1 MITPT
6 VVEIDIRTVNQTAEA
21 IRFADDYQDGFAGAC
36 HVTHEMSAGRKVMF
50 IKNEGYSRVCL
61 TNLQQTRDLITALEK
76 AIKLGWVK

>member
-6 VVEIDIRTVNQTAEA
+6 VVELDVRTVNQKVEA

-36 HVTHEMSAGRKVMF
+36 HIVKDPVESTIH

-61 TNLQQTRDLITALEK
+61 TSVQHTRDLITALEK